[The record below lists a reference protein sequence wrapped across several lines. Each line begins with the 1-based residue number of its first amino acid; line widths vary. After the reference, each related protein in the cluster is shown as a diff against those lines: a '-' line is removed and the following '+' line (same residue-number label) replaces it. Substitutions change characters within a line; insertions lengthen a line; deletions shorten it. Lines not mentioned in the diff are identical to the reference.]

1 MAETT
6 GNARVFQEMQ
16 SADALRQELRQAVAD
31 RFRQSVQ
38 TARENHMMPHEVMYD
53 SNLAHGLAGG
63 LRDAYR
69 RIFEAGWYGK
79 DVFDGRWH
87 MDNQVGQSGG
97 RDGGGIHGMD
107 RQYDQRA
114 SFYGWDQS
122 REDGRQAPAMQPDPM
137 EKAREMDQ
145 GIGR

>member
-1 MAETT
+1 MAENTENIRI
-6 GNARVFQEMQ
+6 NARIFIEMQ
-16 SADALRQELRQAVAD
+16 SADAIRQQMRQGILD
-31 RFRQSVQ
+31 RFRESRFGKALGHMHD
-38 TARENHMMPHEVMYD
+38 TA
-53 SNLAHGLAGG
+53 LGG
-63 LRDAYR
+63 MRDAYR
-69 RIFEAGWYGK
+69 RVFEQGFWGK

-87 MDNQVGQSGG
+87 MDNQVGQS
-97 RDGGGIHGMD
+97 GIHGMD

-122 REDGRQAPAMQPDPM
+122 KEDGKQAPAMQPDPM